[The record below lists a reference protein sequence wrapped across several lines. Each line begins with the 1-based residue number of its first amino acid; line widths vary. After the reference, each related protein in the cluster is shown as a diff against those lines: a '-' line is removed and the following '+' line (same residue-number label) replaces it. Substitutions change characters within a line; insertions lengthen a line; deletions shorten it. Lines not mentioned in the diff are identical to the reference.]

1 MKRPAAL
8 ILPLLL
14 ATVLAGCGPTAVR
27 DDTGAVATAGTVD
40 AFSVALGDCV
50 SEGGAAAA
58 TEEVVEVSQVEVVP
72 CSETHDSEVY
82 AVFDLADGEFPGD
95 EAVMGSADEG
105 CYGAFA
111 DFVGL
116 AYEDSALDF
125 GTYFPTEESWNG
137 FEDREVVCL
146 LVDPAGAVTGTLEG
160 AAR

>member
-1 MKRPAAL
+1 MKRAAS
-8 ILPLLL
+8 IVLPLLL
-14 ATVLAGCGPTAVR
+14 LVGLTGCGPTAVR

-50 SEGGAAAA
+50 SEGGAEAS
-58 TEEVVEVSQVEVVP
+58 EEVVEVSQVEVVP
-72 CSETHDSEVY
+72 CAESHDSEVY

-111 DFVGL
+111 EFVGA
-116 AYEDSALDF
+116 AYEDSTLDF

-137 FEDREVVCL
+137 FDDREVVCL
-146 LVDPAGAVTGTLEG
+146 LVDPAGAVTGTLKG